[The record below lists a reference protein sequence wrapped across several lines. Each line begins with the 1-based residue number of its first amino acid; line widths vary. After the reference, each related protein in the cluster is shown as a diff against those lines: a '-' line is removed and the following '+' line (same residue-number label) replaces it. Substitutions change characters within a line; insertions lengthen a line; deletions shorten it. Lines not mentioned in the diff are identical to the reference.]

1 MARRIS
7 EQERV
12 ELFFIGASFEVA
24 RLTYDRITLILRTK
38 GVIVPVKRTRKTKT
52 TGEKTN
58 G

>member
-24 RLTYDRITLILRTK
+24 RLT
-38 GVIVPVKRTRKTKT
+38 KT